1 MTQGLRS
8 YQRIAAALSR
18 RKATNLER
26 LIRKSRS
33 REAEIG
39 RFNKGQAFAPDP
51 KNRPTCD

>member
-18 RKATNLER
+18 RRLTNLER

-39 RFNKGQAFAPDP
+39 CFEGWAFALNP
-51 KNRPTCD
+51 KMQTTCD